1 MPICGADAKP
11 PDVVVTG
18 LGVVSPIGV
27 GVEEFWAAALAGT
40 AGTGEVT
47 LFDTSAYLTHRGGE
61 VRDWQDQG
69 CGGEALSRSESFA
82 LAAARMALE
91 DAGLERRAPISPAG
105 GHEPGRVGVC
115 LGMVM
120 GNRPALE
127 GPLRSGTSWV
137 PPARTAHDA
146 TRLSR
151 LVAGVFG
158 LHGPNHMLPTA
169 CAAGN
174 GAIAHGAD
182 LIRRGRADA
191 MVVGGAD
198 ELSEAMFMMFDSFR
212 ALAPDRVQPFDRDRR
227 GLMLAEGA
235 GVLVLESD
243 RVARAR
249 GAAVY
254 GRVAGH
260 GNHADAHHMT
270 APHPTGL
277 GAARSMRAALAMAGI
292 DPPEVDYVC
301 AHGTGTPAND
311 VVEAAAIRD
320 VFGPAADHVPVSSI
334 KSMLGH
340 AQGAAG
346 AIEAVA
352 CLLAIRDG
360 VVPPNLHLDNL
371 DPGCDIRVVANRPL
385 PATVRVV
392 LNNAFG
398 FGGNNC
404 CVVLTAGGAA

>member
-1 MPICGADAKP
+1 
-11 PDVVVTG
+11 
-18 LGVVSPIGV
+18 
-27 GVEEFWAAALAGT
+27 
-40 AGTGEVT
+40 
-47 LFDTSAYLTHRGGE
+47 
-61 VRDWQDQG
+61 
-69 CGGEALSRSESFA
+69 
-82 LAAARMALE
+82 
-91 DAGLERRAPISPAG
+91 
-105 GHEPGRVGVC
+105 
-115 LGMVM
+115 
-120 GNRPALE
+120 
-127 GPLRSGTSWV
+127 
-137 PPARTAHDA
+137 
-146 TRLSR
+146 
-151 LVAGVFG
+151 
-158 LHGPNHMLPTA
+158 
-169 CAAGN
+169 
-174 GAIAHGAD
+174 
-182 LIRRGRADA
+182 
-191 MVVGGAD
+191 D

-243 RVARAR
+243 RLARAR

-292 DPPEVDYVC
+292 DPADVDYVC

-311 VVEAAAIRD
+311 VVEAVAIRD
-320 VFGPAADHVPVSSI
+320 VFGPATDHIPVSSI

-371 DPGCDIRVVANRPL
+371 DPGCSIRVVANRPL
-385 PATVRVV
+385 PTTVRVV

-404 CVVLTAGGAA
+404 CLVLTAWGAA